1 MKIFIYK
8 TIIVLVSVFILFKIT
23 VGQTLK
29 NYENKILSIKSK
41 ENRENILNKIK
52 EEIKSANN
60 KDQIF
65 SDEEKVLI
73 YTFIN
78 KIKKEIGPNNSK

>member
-8 TIIVLVSVFILFKIT
+8 TIIILVSVFILFKIT

-65 SDEEKVLI
+65 SDEEKFLI
-73 YTFIN
+73 YNFIN
-78 KIKKEIGPNNSK
+78 KIKKEIEPNNSK

>member
-1 MKIFIYK
+1 MHILKYK
-8 TIIVLVSVFILFKIT
+8 TIIFLVSVFILFKIT

-52 EEIKSANN
+52 EEIKSTIN

-73 YTFIN
+73 YTFIK